1 MRACVSGHWGIE
13 NGMHGVRD
21 GAIREDASRIRKG
34 SASQV
39 VAIPRNITILLF
51 KRLGHESEAAA
62 TRPYVYK
69 PEESLEA
76 LSMSV

>member
-1 MRACVSGHWGIE
+1 MY
-13 NGMHGVRD
+13 GVRD
-21 GAIREDASRIRKG
+21 GAIREDASRIRKV
-34 SASQV
+34 SSPQV
-39 VAIPRNITILLF
+39 VVILRNITILLF
-51 KRLGHESEAAA
+51 KRLGHKSEAAA